1 MHMVITTQRLSTD
14 VIMGLMEANIPGH
27 IALRGAVV
35 SMLQCRLKLDY
46 SRATRLVDQIE
57 KKGIVGFL

>member
-1 MHMVITTQRLSTD
+1 
-14 VIMGLMEANIPGH
+14 
-27 IALRGAVV
+27 
-35 SMLQCRLKLDY
+35 MLQCYLKLDY